1 MYSSFKAIY
10 SVSVINMLKRC
21 NGHFKILFSNILF
34 NAIYFLLAE
43 ILFWK
48 LCLQME
54 KYIFTDIELINI
66 NST

>member
-10 SVSVINMLKRC
+10 SVSVMNMLKRC
-21 NGHFKILFSNILF
+21 NGHLKILFSNILF

-54 KYIFTDIELINI
+54 KYIFTDIELINR
-66 NST
+66 NFT

>member
-1 MYSSFKAIY
+1 MYSYSKVLY
-10 SVSVINMLKRC
+10 SVSVMNMLKRC

-43 ILFWK
+43 FLFWK
-48 LCLQME
+48 LCSQME
-54 KYIFTDIELINI
+54 KYIFTDIELIDR